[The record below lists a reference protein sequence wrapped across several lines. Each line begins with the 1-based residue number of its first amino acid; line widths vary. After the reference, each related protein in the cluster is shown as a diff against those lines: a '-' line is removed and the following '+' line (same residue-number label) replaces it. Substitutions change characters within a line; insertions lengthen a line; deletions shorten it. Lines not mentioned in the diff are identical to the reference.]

1 MKTNE
6 RVSSFGIVLQC
17 LGRIWEPAGVA
28 SRVKHALGVRSLE
41 ETADALGRA
50 GYEVCSV
57 DLPEPVSGVA
67 TIIADRPHI
76 VLNRTKSQEEL
87 QYTVL
92 HELGH
97 HTLHLKPVRDYDPPG
112 FPGSDEAELEA
123 DLFAAFWLLSL
134 SKDKR
139 RDAALLWDPEISKIL
154 ALHLV
159 ASVIFVLCAL
169 LMSLMLRVIPETK

>member
-6 RVSSFGIVLQC
+6 RVSSWEIFFQC

-28 SRVKHALGVRSLE
+28 FRVKHALGVHSLE
-41 ETADALGRA
+41 ETTDALGRA

-67 TIIADRPHI
+67 AIIADRPYI
-76 VLNRTKSQEEL
+76 VLNRAKSQEEL

-97 HTLHLKPVRDYDPPG
+97 YTLHLKPVRDYDPLG
-112 FPGSDEAELEA
+112 FPGLGDAELEA
-123 DLFAAFWLLSL
+123 DLFAASWLFFLRD
-134 SKDKR
+134 SKQR
-139 RDAALLWDPEISKIL
+139 NAVLLWNPEISKIL
-154 ALHLV
+154 AFHLV
-159 ASVIFVLCAL
+159 LSVMFILCAL
-169 LMSLMLRVIPETK
+169 FMSLMLRLIPETK